1 MNPTSTVVMAY
12 PRWSPAC
19 RRWLS
24 ALLAVLIGFGP
35 LLTPAYAAGLIPLAN
50 EPIGIQNS
58 APPNIVLTIDDS
70 SSMLSD
76 WLPEAVAADD
86 FTPNPHCRGGL
97 GAMGS
102 VCGSIGGAN
111 DYTAFAGATN
121 KYFSPG
127 WTAQQF
133 NYPYSKYTGTY
144 DASGPGAG
152 CFPGNPPTCYH
163 GVDPVNLP
171 GGLTRPGGIGNFPIA
186 DPNDATSPPVGWPLA
201 GQPYPYWQLW
211 PAPAHNAAVNTLY
224 YNPELTYAP
233 PVDSTGASFP
243 TMNAANTGTWTQ
255 VPGDP
260 WASTIVYVDLTA
272 SITVG
277 LWCNSDWSM
286 GGQNDPTQCRR
297 NGTAAAAVGS
307 GKAVDGQDYTYPWA
321 PPGFTLSASVGDTF
335 VANGANP
342 YARATSTTLTY
353 AAQKVSLDPTTLNA
367 VPVASNSNL
376 YTTALWATS
385 TGATAVQDGKYFYEN
400 ENILWCDPTNA
411 AWPASNTHQTCQ
423 NITNPSPCNGVQT
436 QVCNLQTQTCS
447 AQPQTCNGAQ
457 VQTCNGAVTQTCNG
471 AQAQTC
477 NQTQT
482 CVGVTGGVCN
492 GAVAQT
498 CTGLTAQT
506 CNGAQTQTCNNVQ
519 NQTCNLQ
526 AQVCNGSAQVCNL
539 ATQTCSGPFTQVCN
553 LPGTQ
558 TCQPPVCTTTYTPP
572 GCNLLPPDPE
582 NPCTGNT
589 TCAPP
594 VCTPNPGHCSI
605 QTSTSCT
612 SNANCPTLPGTCSI
626 NAASCMSNAACTPV
640 GTCSIDHASCA
651 TSADCSI
658 ANGHCS
664 IQTATSC
671 TSNANCPQAGHC
683 SIQNGTVCTSNANCP
698 TISGTCSIQTATACT
713 SNANCPTVPGHC
725 SIQNAT
731 ACTTAANCPNV
742 GHCSTQTATQCTT
755 NANCPTIPGL
765 CNTPPGTTACT
776 TNGNC
781 PAFGGHCS
789 VQTATACTTAANCP
803 GTCSIQTATA
813 CTSNAQ
819 CPTIAGHCSTQT
831 GTACTTNANCPTI
844 SGHCSIQTGTACTTN
859 ANCPTISGHCSI
871 QTGTACTTNANCPT
885 VAGHCNI
892 QTGTACTTAANCPSA
907 GYCSVQTATV
917 CTSNAG
923 CPTISGTCQRGG
935 AACTSNANC
944 PLTGTCSITN
954 TLVCTSN
961 NDCPLFALPASA
973 VTCSTGGVGGVATA
987 DLRQD
992 AENNGVVCRRNNKAY
1007 AAVGS
1012 VPAVAAGR
1020 YNYPNNYG
1028 TPGNNYTTPVTG
1040 GTGADACTATPHFVS
1055 VPRHYWNTS
1064 VEWCDTQIGL
1074 VGDKWLGYGTDVNGT
1089 CQAGYDSTHLYPRFY
1104 QFGASGYVDN
1114 YANAAFQRVDLDITQ
1129 RATASYT
1136 TTWTDASG
1144 QQQTITRTFDQEMT
1158 NYANWF
1164 AYYRT
1169 RVQAVKTVT
1178 SLVFNQLDD
1187 TYNVGF
1193 HTLSNG
1199 LTTATAQSDPATFVN
1214 VAPFNAA
1221 QKAAWFQQLFAISI
1235 PLRLE
1240 TPTLD
1245 AMVRIGNYFLTGTS
1259 SVLPGATDP
1268 ITLSCQ
1274 KNWHML
1280 FTDGFVNQPGLP
1292 ATTVGDQDLTVPVY
1306 PDYGVNPIPGL
1317 VPGSAWPHPYQED
1330 PSNTAS
1336 NSQSDYAMYYWV
1348 TDMRT
1353 GAGPTAPNNVPTSST
1368 DPASWQHLNF
1378 AALSLGTQ
1386 GKLPAS
1392 NPSLTMNQLA
1402 AGSRQ
1407 WPQPYPTVNHP
1418 NNSGVDDLWHA
1429 AVNGR
1434 GQFVNANSAAQLEL
1448 GMGQILQ
1455 DITNQA
1461 GSRAAAG
1468 FVSNSISAGS
1478 NSVYEV
1484 SFQPGWGGDIIK
1496 VPVDPVTG
1504 VPGAPI
1510 WDAAKQLGSQLLI
1523 VNPGDTPWF
1532 TNRKIFTVNDAGQ
1545 AVPLLWGNLSAAQQD
1560 TLAPGLPA
1568 TGQAVLAF
1576 LRGSPTNEGIS
1587 LGQFRV
1593 RATVASGEDFLGD
1606 IVDSSAVYVG
1616 PPNASYLEGNNP
1628 GYAAF
1633 VASHAAR
1640 TPMVYVG
1647 ANDGMLHA
1655 LNDSTGNEAWAFMPH
1670 DLYRAAAT
1678 GLGALSY
1685 QNGALPPFR
1694 HHYYVDSTPR
1704 VVDVDFGSQNWHSL
1718 LVGGLGKG
1726 GRTYYALD
1734 VTNPAA
1740 VTTELTA
1747 ASQYL
1752 WTFTNAD
1759 MGYSYMRPI
1768 VAKTRAFNGAWLV
1781 IVTSG
1786 YNNPSGVGK
1795 IFFINAA
1802 DGTLLK
1808 TMSTGFGDSADPSG
1822 FAQIAGYTKD
1832 FHNQLVEQLYGGDL
1846 YGNFWRFDVSDPNPA
1861 NWTVALMAS
1870 LTDPSGVP
1878 QPVTTT
1884 PNIEVDAVN
1893 GIDRW
1898 VFVGTGRL
1906 LNGTDLTTPSI
1917 SNQIQ
1922 TLYAIRDG
1930 TGITPLPIT
1939 STLQPRVSMVPIIDK
1954 IKGVTS
1960 LPQFGWYDDLPAGQR
1975 IITPPQAAIS
1985 LVAYAGT
1992 SPQTDPCLTGQP
2004 ATLYVRSFTYG
2015 ASLLNDA
2022 GGNPVAGIA
2031 EASGAVGMDIFSFPG
2046 SSNSASSGN
2055 LDIRIGV
2062 TAGTTGNVTFFKVK
2076 VNFPFDAHRM
2086 SWRQQG
2092 Q

>member
-1 MNPTSTVVMAY
+1 MNNYNSPALARAY
-12 PRWSPAC
+12 PFAWPSC
-19 RRWLS
+19 RRFLA
-24 ALLAVLIGFGP
+24 ALLAGLMAGGP

-50 EPIGIQNS
+50 EPIGIQNQ

-86 FTPNPHCRGGL
+86 FDINPHCRGGL
-97 GAMGS
+97 GMMGSTYPSPPATVAGLLDS
-102 VCGSIGGAN
+102 VCGSTGAAN
-111 DYTAFAGATN
+111 DYSAFAGATN

-127 WTAQQF
+127 WTAQQY
-133 NYPYSKYTGTY
+133 NYPYSKYTGNY
-144 DASGPGAG
+144 DASGPGAA
-152 CFPGNPPTCYH
+152 CYPGNPPTCFH

-171 GGLTRPGGIGNFPIA
+171 GGLTQPSGIGNFPIP

-211 PAPAHNAAVNTLY
+211 PAVVHNSAVNTLY
-224 YNPELTYAP
+224 YNPQLTYAP

-243 TMNAANTGTWTQ
+243 QMNAANTATWTQ

-260 WASTIVYVDLTA
+260 WAASIVYVDLTA
-272 SITVG
+272 NVTVG
-277 LWCNSDWSM
+277 LWCNSDWSL
-286 GGQNDPTQCRR
+286 GSQNDPTQCRR
-297 NGTAAAAVGS
+297 NGTAAAAIGT
-307 GKAVDGQDYTYPWA
+307 GKAADGQDYTYPWA
-321 PPGFTLSASVGDTF
+321 PPGFTLSASTGDTF
-335 VANGANP
+335 VANGTNP
-342 YARATSTTLTY
+342 YTRAPSTALSY
-353 AAQKVSLDPTTLNA
+353 AAQKVNLDSITLNA
-367 VPVASNSNL
+367 DPVTSNGNL
-376 YTTALWATS
+376 YTTNLWAP
-385 TGATAVQDGKYFYEN
+385 GGLANTAVQDAKYFYEN

-423 NITNPSPCNGVQT
+423 GVTNASPCNGAQT

-447 AQPQTCNGAQ
+447 AQTQVCNGAQ
-457 VQTCNGAVTQTCNG
+457 TQVCNG
-471 AQAQTC
+471 AQT
-477 NQTQT
+477 
-482 CVGVTGGVCN
+482 
-492 GAVAQT
+492 QT
-498 CTGLTAQT
+498 CTGTTAQT
-506 CNGAQTQTCNNVQ
+506 CNGAQTQTCVGATAGACVGAVTQTCTGIGAQTCNGAQTQTCNGAQ
-519 NQTCNLQ
+519 TQTCNLQ
-526 AQVCNGSAQVCNL
+526 TQTCVGSAQTCNL
-539 ATQTCSGPFTQVCN
+539 TSQTCSGPFNQVCN

-594 VCTPNPGHCSI
+594 VCTPNPGTCSI

-612 SNANCPTLPGTCSI
+612 SNANCPQLPGTC
-626 NAASCMSNAACTPV
+626 NLTGTSCMSAANCSQVGKCSITSAACQTN
-640 GTCSIDHASCA
+640 
-651 TSADCSI
+651 ADCAI

-664 IQTATSC
+664 IQTGTSC
-671 TSNANCPQAGHC
+671 TANSNCPQAGYC
-683 SIQNGTVCTSNANCP
+683 SIQTGTVCTSSANCP
-698 TISGTCSIQTATACT
+698 TIAGTCSIQTATSCT
-713 SNANCPTVPGHC
+713 TAANCPTIAGHC
-725 SIQNAT
+725 SVQT
-731 ACTTAANCPNV
+731 GTSCTTAANCPNV
-742 GHCSTQTATQCTT
+742 GHCSTQTATVCTT
-755 NANCPTIPGL
+755 SANCPTIPGL
-765 CNTPPGTTACT
+765 CNTPPGTTSCT
-776 TNGNC
+776 TNANC
-781 PAFGGHCS
+781 AAFGGHCS
-789 VQTATACTTAANCP
+789 IQTTTACGTNANCPTIP
-803 GTCSIQTATA
+803 GTCSVQTT
-813 CTSNAQ
+813 TS
-819 CPTIAGHCSTQT
+819 
-831 GTACTTNANCPTI
+831 CTTNANCPTI
-844 SGHCSIQTGTACTTN
+844 PGTCSVQTTTSCTTN
-859 ANCPTISGHCSI
+859 ANCPTIPGNIS
-871 QTGTACTTNANCPT
+871 TN
-885 VAGHCNI
+885 
-892 QTGTACTTAANCPSA
+892 
-907 GYCSVQTATV
+907 
-917 CTSNAG
+917 
-923 CPTISGTCQRGG
+923 
-935 AACTSNANC
+935 
-944 PLTGTCSITN
+944 
-954 TLVCTSN
+954 LVCRTN
-961 NDCPLFALPASA
+961 NDCPLFSLPASA

-992 AENNGVVCRRNNKAY
+992 AENSGVVCRRNNKAY
-1007 AAVGS
+1007 AALGS

-1020 YNYPNNYG
+1020 YNYPYNYG
-1028 TPGNNYTTPVTG
+1028 TAGNNYTTPITG

-1064 VEWCDTQIGL
+1064 VEWCNAQVGL
-1074 VGDKWLGYGTDVNGT
+1074 AGDKWLGYGNDPSGT
-1089 CQAGYDSTHLYPRFY
+1089 GADCQSGYDSAHIYPRFY
-1104 QFGASGYVDN
+1104 QYGATSYVDN
-1114 YANAAFQRVDLDITQ
+1114 YANAAFQRVDLDISK

-1144 QQQTITRTFDQEMT
+1144 QQQTITRNFDDEMT

-1178 SLVFNQLDD
+1178 SLVFNQLDN
-1187 TYNVGF
+1187 TFNVGF

-1214 VAPFNAA
+1214 VAPFTAA

-1245 AMVRIGNYFLTGTS
+1245 AMVRIGQYFLNGTS
-1259 SVLPGATDP
+1259 AVLPGSTDP

-1280 FTDGFVNQPGLP
+1280 FTDGFVNQPNLP
-1292 ATTVGDQDLTVPVY
+1292 ATTVGDQDLTIPNY
-1306 PDYGVNPIPGL
+1306 PDFATNPIAGLTPGQ
-1317 VPGSAWPHPYQED
+1317 PWPHPYQED
-1330 PSNTAS
+1330 PNATAA
-1336 NSQSDYAMYYWV
+1336 NSQSDYAMYYWA
-1348 TDMRT
+1348 TDLRT

-1368 DPASWQHLNF
+1368 DPADWQHLNF

-1386 GKLPAS
+1386 GKLPAA
-1392 NPSLTMNQLA
+1392 NPSLTLNQLA
-1402 AGSRQ
+1402 AGTLQ
-1407 WPQPYPTVNHP
+1407 WPQPSKGGVVNVIHP
-1418 NNSGVDDLWHA
+1418 DNSGVDDLWHA
-1429 AVNGR
+1429 AINGR
-1434 GQFVNANSAAQLEL
+1434 GQFVNANSAAQLQL
-1448 GMGQILQ
+1448 GMGQILE

-1468 FVSNSISAGS
+1468 FSSNSISPGN
-1478 NSVYEV
+1478 NSIYEV
-1484 SFQPGWGGDIIK
+1484 SFQPGWGGDVVK
-1496 VPVDPVTG
+1496 VLVDPVTG
-1504 VPGAPI
+1504 LPGAPV
-1510 WDAAKQLGSQLLI
+1510 WDAAEQLGTQLLI
-1523 VNPGDTPWF
+1523 AAPGDTPWF
-1532 TNRKIFTVNDAGQ
+1532 TNRKIITVNDAGQ
-1545 AVPLLWGNLSAAQQD
+1545 AVPMQWANLSATQQNS
-1560 TLAPGLPA
+1560 LAPGLPA

-1576 LRGSPTNEGIS
+1576 LRGNPTNEGIS

-1616 PPNASYLEGNNP
+1616 PPNAPYLDANDP
-1628 GYAAF
+1628 GYSAF
-1633 VASHAAR
+1633 VAANAGR
-1640 TPMVYVG
+1640 APMVYFG

-1670 DLYRAAAT
+1670 DLFRAAAT

-1694 HHYYVDSTPR
+1694 HHFYVDSTPR
-1704 VVDVDFGSQNWHSL
+1704 VIDVDFGNQNWHTL

-1726 GRTYYALD
+1726 GQSYYALD

-1740 VTTELTA
+1740 VTSELA
-1747 ASQYL
+1747 AANQYL

-1759 MGYSYMRPI
+1759 MGYSYMQPI

-1802 DGTLLK
+1802 DGTLLQ
-1808 TMSTGFGDSADPSG
+1808 TLSTGFGDPADPSG
-1822 FAQIAGYTKD
+1822 FAQIAGFTKD
-1832 FHNQLVEQLYGGDL
+1832 YQNQLVEQIYGGDL

-1861 NWTVALMAS
+1861 NWSVVQMAS
-1870 LTDPSGVP
+1870 LTDPSGQP
-1878 QPVTTT
+1878 QPVTTP

-1906 LNGTDLTTPSI
+1906 LDATDLTTPAI
-1917 SNQIQ
+1917 ANQIQ
-1922 TLYAIRDG
+1922 TMYAIRDG
-1930 TGITPLPIT
+1930 TGVAPGPITTPL
-1939 STLQPRVSMVPIIDK
+1939 LPRVSMVPIVDQINGLAAK
-1954 IKGVTS
+1954 
-1960 LPQFGWYDDLPAGQR
+1960 PQAGWYDDLPLGQR
-1975 IITPPQAAIS
+1975 IITAPQAAIS

-2004 ATLYVRSFTYG
+2004 ATLYVRNFSFG
-2015 ASLLNDA
+2015 ESLLEDA
-2022 GGNPVAGIA
+2022 GGNPVSGIA

-2046 SSNSASSGN
+2046 SSTSASN
-2055 LDIRIGV
+2055 ATLDIRIGV

-2086 SWRQQG
+2086 SWRIQG